1 MDLKVYRKALEESLN
16 NDISLKENQNIC
28 NMLQITDKTIESSIE
43 TEIKEA
49 NRVKAVAEAEKVQAE
64 IEKIKAETK
73 TAKVE
78 SITKIGGLVVTAL
91 GTVVTVGGLIFV
103 NGMNIESHHN
113 EEMKYS
119 DSERDCERTV
129 FTKALDLFIKRK

>member
-16 NDISLKENQNIC
+16 NDISLKENQTIC

-73 TAKVE
+73 TAKVDAL
-78 SITKIGGLVVTAL
+78 TKVGGLFVSVL
-91 GTVVTVGGLIFV
+91 GTVIGVGGLIFV
-103 NGMNIESHHN
+103 NGMNIESHRN

-119 DSERDCERTV
+119 DSERDCERTI
-129 FTKALDLFIKRK
+129 FTKTLDFFTKKK

>member
-1 MDLKVYRKALEESLN
+1 MDLKLYRQALEESLN
-16 NDISLKENQNIC
+16 NDISLKENQSIC

-43 TEIKEA
+43 TDIKEA

-64 IEKIKAETK
+64 IEKIKADTK
-73 TAKVE
+73 TAKIE
-78 SITKIGGLVVTAL
+78 SITKIGGLVVSVL

-103 NGMNIESHHN
+103 NGMNIEAHRN

-119 DSERDCERTV
+119 DSERDCERTI
-129 FTKALDLFIKRK
+129 FTKTLDLFKKK